1 MLAWTQLDYLFVLGL
16 LASLAALIGYL
27 QRTAKRVH
35 ASTEARLASA
45 MAERSALR
53 EFTEEGACS
62 APRPPCP
69 FHQGSGQR
77 PPTPPPRALTSRRFC
92 SLLLPADHALPW
104 QSWLP
109 FTAMTAAPFT
119 LRWMELCLM

>member
-1 MLAWTQLDYLFVLGL
+1 MGEGEASCPLSLIKSPKIPPPEGGVLAWTQLDYLFVLGL

-77 PPTPPPRALTSRRFC
+77 PPTPPSTRSHLSP
-92 SLLLPADHALPW
+92 LLLAPAA
-104 QSWLP
+104 
-109 FTAMTAAPFT
+109 
-119 LRWMELCLM
+119 R